1 MTTPNLPQ
9 LTRERL
15 LAWRNLH
22 QQAVQLAREY
32 GRRSVKDEENLRK
45 IDAELAMR
53 GRHGRGQI
61 NSNSSGTT

>member
-1 MTTPNLPQ
+1 MTTPNLSQ

-53 GRHGRGQI
+53 GRLGRGQI
-61 NSNSSGTT
+61 NSNSSGIT